1 MTITGSRKENPTTQT
16 KTGVTRR
23 TLLQSAA
30 AVAVTGLAAPW
41 VTTKARAAGTLN
53 LVLNQGLLAKLW
65 VDELHAKFEKETGAT
80 INLQQ
85 SVTSQMLAMLKT
97 QKNDP
102 PDLMQFSEAGVFIA
116 RDEGLLRAHDAKNI
130 PNIANVREEFLL
142 AEGFSAGVIDAPHT
156 LFYNTN
162 EVKEEPTSWAALWDP
177 ANKDKIAIPPV
188 KWNSGVRMVTSAAQ
202 VATGKPFKD
211 AQYEWEAGLA
221 HMAKLKD
228 NGVSVYT
235 GAPQAIQMLQSGQV
249 PLVPFYGIFIN
260 PLVEKGAP
268 FLPAHPLEEGMHG
281 EIVGLNMPVN
291 AKNVELAEAYIN
303 MSYDR
308 EFQGKIDSVLRTR
321 AAHKEVDASAKTLEL
336 MGPPDNIL
344 YADWAYL
351 SKNRPQIT
359 EKWNDIFG

>member
-1 MTITGSRKENPTTQT
+1 MTKSLSGSKDRTAPRRL
-16 KTGVTRR
+16 TRR
-23 TLLQSAA
+23 SVLMTGAA
-30 AVAVTGLAAPW
+30 AAATLAAPW
-41 VTTKARAAGTLN
+41 VTTKARAAGMLN

-65 VDELHAKFEKETGAT
+65 VDELHPRFEKETGAT

-116 RDEGLLRAHDAKNI
+116 RDEGLLRAHNPKNI
-130 PNIANVREEFLL
+130 PNIANVRPEFLL
-142 AEGFSAGVIDAPHT
+142 AENFSAGVIDAPHT

-162 EVKEEPTSWAALWDP
+162 EVEQAPAAWADLWDP

-188 KWNSGVRMVTSAAQ
+188 KWNNGVRIVTSAAQ
-202 VATGKPFKD
+202 IATGKPFKE

-228 NGVSVYT
+228 NGVQVYT

-249 PLVPFYGIFIN
+249 PIVPFYGIFIN
-260 PLVEKGAP
+260 PLIEKGAP
-268 FLPAHPLEEGMHG
+268 MRPAHPLKEGMHG

-291 AKNVELAEAYIN
+291 TKNVELAEAYIN
-303 MSYDR
+303 MSYDQ
-308 EFQGKIDSVLRTR
+308 EFQSKIDSVLRTR
-321 AAHKEVDASAKTLEL
+321 SAHKGVDASAKTLEM

-344 YADWAYL
+344 YADWGFL
-351 SKNRPQIT
+351 SKNRPKIT
-359 EKWNDIFG
+359 EKWNEIFG